1 MPERRTPP
9 PAQPY
14 LIMNPRSGGGKVGR
28 FELVAKSEE
37 LGAHVALLE
46 GPGPVDV
53 AELARAAVADG
64 ADLLGVA
71 GGDGTQALVAGIA
84 SDHDLPF
91 LVISAGT
98 RNHFALDLGLDRER
112 PDLGLDA
119 LRDGV
124 EVRIDLGLI
133 GDRTFVNNASFG
145 AYADVVQSPA
155 YRDDKRGTTLR
166 LLPDILSGHQGPQ
179 LVVTVDDVVIEAPKA
194 LLVSN
199 NPYELG
205 DVAGLGRRARLDTG
219 ELGVVAITIDTAA
232 QAAGLLAGHRAR
244 GLRRLTAREVVV
256 DADVPEIPVGID
268 GEAVL
273 MPTPVR
279 CTIQPMALRVRLPVE
294 RPGLLVPKAPID
306 RAMLRRQAATL
317 RRAAAGRRRSARSV
331 EVAVHRPGRQLGDD
345 RAQHG
350 TDDDVAGVVH
360 AGVHPRV
367 RHDAGQSVQRQCHG
381 RQPVPDPGRER
392 ERGRGVPRRE
402 RQGGRHRHVAQR
414 RHERPFTVRAW
425 AAPHALDPL
434 VDHSTGDGH
443 GGESLQRRAPPG
455 SPSGHRQ
462 HGRRRDPQLGLV
474 GAVRQAPHA
483 HIERRRRRGR
493 DRAVNGLIHPPGVR
507 QPLPDRRS
515 GRRVDGRV

>member
-1 MPERRTPP
+1 MTLDDNPDQAAAPVGPDLPTTRERWLARLAFLAAAGAVVVLLAGGRGSLAVLAVGVLGLALTLAGGWWFLSRRGVVRWIGASLVVAAPVGVVAFYASHERLNDVIAVLILAAVAVIAARDALSRSRPPSGMPERRTPA

-166 LLPDILSGHQGPQ
+166 LLPDILSGHRGPQ

-317 RRAAAGRRRSARSV
+317 RRTAG
-331 EVAVHRPGRQLGDD
+331 EDD
-345 RAQHG
+345 AQ
-350 TDDDVAGVVH
+350 
-360 AGVHPRV
+360 
-367 RHDAGQSVQRQCHG
+367 
-381 RQPVPDPGRER
+381 
-392 ERGRGVPRRE
+392 RGRSR
-402 RQGGRHRHVAQR
+402 
-414 RHERPFTVRAW
+414 
-425 AAPHALDPL
+425 
-434 VDHSTGDGH
+434 
-443 GGESLQRRAPPG
+443 
-455 SPSGHRQ
+455 
-462 HGRRRDPQLGLV
+462 
-474 GAVRQAPHA
+474 
-483 HIERRRRRGR
+483 
-493 DRAVNGLIHPPGVR
+493 
-507 QPLPDRRS
+507 
-515 GRRVDGRV
+515 

>member
-1 MPERRTPP
+1 MTLDDNPDQAAASVGPHLPTTRERWLARLAFLAAAGAVVVLLAGGRGSLAVLAVGVLGLALTLAGGWWFLSRRGVVRWIGASLVVAAPVGVVVFYASHERLNDVIAVLILAAVAVIAARDALSRSRPPSGMPERRTPA

-166 LLPDILSGHQGPQ
+166 LLPDILSGHRGPQ

-317 RRAAAGRRRSARSV
+317 RRAA
-331 EVAVHRPGRQLGDD
+331 GDD
-345 RAQHG
+345 DAQ
-350 TDDDVAGVVH
+350 
-360 AGVHPRV
+360 
-367 RHDAGQSVQRQCHG
+367 
-381 RQPVPDPGRER
+381 
-392 ERGRGVPRRE
+392 RGRSR
-402 RQGGRHRHVAQR
+402 
-414 RHERPFTVRAW
+414 
-425 AAPHALDPL
+425 
-434 VDHSTGDGH
+434 
-443 GGESLQRRAPPG
+443 
-455 SPSGHRQ
+455 
-462 HGRRRDPQLGLV
+462 
-474 GAVRQAPHA
+474 
-483 HIERRRRRGR
+483 
-493 DRAVNGLIHPPGVR
+493 
-507 QPLPDRRS
+507 
-515 GRRVDGRV
+515 